1 MANECTWTGE
11 DLWQKQR
18 EAEARVQRMREENR
32 RLAQSAGER
41 VSAPPP
47 REAVACHKEDSGRW
61 LPLLLALVILKEGG
75 PTVLV
80 LALLYLA
87 L

>member
-1 MANECTWTGE
+1 MANEHMWMGE

-32 RLAQSAGER
+32 RLAQKAESCPP
-41 VSAPPP
+41 APSP
-47 REAVACHKEDSGRW
+47 RDAAVCRKEDNGRL
-61 LPLLLALVILKEGG
+61 LPLLLALIILKEGG

>member
-1 MANECTWTGE
+1 MANECVWTGE

-32 RLAQSAGER
+32 RLAQRAEECAP
-41 VSAPPP
+41 APPP
-47 REAVACHKEDSGRW
+47 RETPVCRKDDSGRW

-75 PTVLV
+75 PTILV

>member
-1 MANECTWTGE
+1 MVNDHAWTGE

-32 RLAQSAGER
+32 RLAQKAEACPP
-41 VSAPPP
+41 APPP
-47 REAVACHKEDSGRW
+47 ATAVCRHEDNGRW
-61 LPLLLALVILKEGG
+61 LPLVLALVILKEGG
-75 PTVLV
+75 PTILV